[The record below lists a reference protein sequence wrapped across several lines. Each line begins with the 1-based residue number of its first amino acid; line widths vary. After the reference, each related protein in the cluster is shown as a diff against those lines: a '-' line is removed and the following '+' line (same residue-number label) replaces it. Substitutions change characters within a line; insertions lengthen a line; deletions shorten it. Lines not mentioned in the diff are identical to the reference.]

1 MAYNT
6 LSLDVTFDDSGSD
19 SGVSRYEKYMAV
31 EGSDIESLEY
41 EEMIESILSVLS
53 EKNRYIFKKRFLE
66 GKTQSEIA
74 EKLGV
79 SQMTISRAE
88 KEIKE
93 KFKEELKRGEYI
105 V

>member
-1 MAYNT
+1 M
-6 LSLDVTFDDSGSD
+6 
-19 SGVSRYEKYMAV
+19 
-31 EGSDIESLEY
+31 
-41 EEMIESILSVLS
+41 LS